1 MNQHID
7 KIKINIQITSLIDKI
22 KEGEISLAY
31 EKDDQIKFK
40 SKLGGIKKETKKQIK
55 GAKKHF
61 AQHLNAF

>member
-1 MNQHID
+1 MNQYID

-40 SKLGGIKKETKKQIK
+40 SKLGGIKKETKKQI
-55 GAKKHF
+55 
-61 AQHLNAF
+61 